1 MVWVCARWK
10 SVDGRIIE
18 WDYQHGHVEIYDHHG
33 KHLGG
38 FDADTGRPIKDPDI
52 TRHVEP

>member
-1 MVWVCARWK
+1 
-10 SVDGRIIE
+10 VDGRIIE
-18 WDYQHGHVEIYDHHG
+18 WDYQHGHFEVYDHRG
-33 KHLGG
+33 KHLG